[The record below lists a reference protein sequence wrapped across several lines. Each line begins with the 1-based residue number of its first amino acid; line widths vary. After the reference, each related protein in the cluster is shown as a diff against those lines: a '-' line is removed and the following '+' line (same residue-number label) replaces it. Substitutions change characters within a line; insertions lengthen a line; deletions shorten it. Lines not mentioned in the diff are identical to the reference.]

1 VGYAAKWDEAA
12 AEYRQTPR
20 TFRFPSS
27 DRPLLDELQA
37 LARRCWS
44 VFDLRGYARVDFR
57 VDEDGQPW
65 ILEINV
71 NPCLSPDAGFAAALA
86 EQGLTIDDAVQ
97 RIIEDAFR

>member
-1 VGYAAKWDEAA
+1 MTNCRHSPVAAG
-12 AEYRQTPR
+12 
-20 TFRFPSS
+20 PSS
-27 DRPLLDELQA
+27 S
-37 LARRCWS
+37 C
-44 VFDLRGYARVDFR
+44 RGYARVDFR

-86 EQGLTIDDAVQ
+86 EQKLTLDAAVQ